1 MANTF
6 DGVLCFAFLAAL
18 LVLGTVIRAKVPALQ
33 RSLLPA
39 SLIGGGIGFLLVTFD
54 LALGYQARD
63 FSAFAFHFFTLS
75 FMSLVLTGKPKSA
88 KEGLQHCAGRLVAL
102 SHLGGKPCR
111 PSIGRLCRHPNL

>member
-6 DGVLCFAFLAAL
+6 NGVLCFAFLAAL

-75 FMSLVLTGKPKSA
+75 CMSLVLTGKPS
-88 KEGLQHCAGRLVAL
+88 QPRRTPAL
-102 SHLGGKPCR
+102 RWAACGS
-111 PSIGRLCRHPNL
+111 PSFGW